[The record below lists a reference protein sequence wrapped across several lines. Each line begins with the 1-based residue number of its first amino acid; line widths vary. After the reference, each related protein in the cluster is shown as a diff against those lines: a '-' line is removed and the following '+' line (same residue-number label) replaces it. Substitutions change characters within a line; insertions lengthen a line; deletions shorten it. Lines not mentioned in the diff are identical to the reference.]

1 MSELLRA
8 ALAAMWTQGLGGAT
22 RYDEELY
29 FDDAVGELLDCPAGK
44 ALAALVDAAVAWSQ
58 TDYGDIG
65 ELTASGDLMEALAAL
80 REAVKP

>member
-44 ALAALVDAAVAWSQ
+44 ALAALVDAVADSHQ
-58 TDYGDIG
+58 PTDTGCMDRPMH
-65 ELTASGDLMEALAAL
+65 SALDAL
-80 REAVKP
+80 CEAVKP